1 MQLSKEQLREL
12 YKERDEALFFDF
24 KPITRKYNVIKWN
37 KVILD
42 KEPEVFNHYITLRF
56 LGKFASSHHKGVY
69 EKIKAYN
76 NLGKEKWN
84 CKQVVIKTLSNLN
97 RLGAKNALSYVI
109 RNSNTDFALNQDGEL
124 QSLTQIMSDWSRDFT
139 HKKNAKEVLH
149 LAFCI
154 DEKLDEY
161 GRIENILKN
170 AVSEVMQKNFYL
182 YKYAIVIH
190 SHQNKPHAHILINKN
205 NRIDGQKFHL
215 SNAEFKPFF
224 NQLRNDF
231 AKSLN
236 AQGLHYHNHYKLE
249 NDLSKLKNEINQ
261 NAFISKQNVLDELT
275 QLQLSV
281 DKKIKAKYKKINAL
295 KEDLKN
301 HKARQDEVRKNLG
314 RLKTQ
319 IQSSNDMGVFNKE
332 FNKAFFQNL
341 NDLKTINEAIKEKYS
356 YLKLIN
362 KDLNI
367 LEKDY
372 NKFSYQKLILRHDEN
387 QEFSTLIQKK
397 KYLDFITSNIDRKT
411 LTKSEINLKI
421 KAIQQDIILSQSN
434 ANEMLK
440 ENIKASLL
448 TSSLLGKDNN
458 AFALIRAFK
467 ELEKNVFMLKECKKF
482 IQDDVWA
489 DDETRQTKIF
499 DKYEQRLQ
507 SNQSVIL
514 DLINQR
520 FLLLQ
525 KEIEHRK
532 KNLKLK
538 AYHIKEYE
546 KASAFLNKNNARE
559 LESLYRLIGEGG
571 ETKSQNANLSKNDNA
586 LTSKSGDLSKNVSS
600 MSEGKENTSSTN
612 NSNDLPKNDTSLTQK
627 ATQKEQSQIQNGKEL
642 KSQETTQQTQ
652 QNSNESISNQ
662 SLNNGTSSTKQE
674 NKDLSNNS
682 KATQKTQTLQDKMKS
697 SGFVVRR

>member
-1 MQLSKEQLREL
+1 MKILDKRGRKLQLSKEELREL
-12 YKERDEALFFDF
+12 YKERDEALFFDY
-24 KPITRKYNVIKWN
+24 KPIVKKYNVIKWN

-56 LGKFASSHHKGVY
+56 FARKLSHHKGIY
-69 EKIKAYN
+69 EKVKAYN
-76 NLGKEKWN
+76 NLGKEKYN

-124 QSLTQIMSDWSRDFT
+124 QSLTQIMSDWSKDFT

-161 GRIENILKN
+161 GRIESILKN
-170 AVSEVMQKNFYL
+170 AASEVMQKNFYL

-236 AQGLHYHNHYKLE
+236 ARGLNYHNHYKLE
-249 NDLSKLKNEINQ
+249 KDLLKLKNEINQ
-261 NAFISKQNVLDELT
+261 NAFISKRNVLDELT

-301 HKARQDEVRKNLG
+301 HKARQDEVRQNLG
-314 RLKTQ
+314 RLKTKMQ
-319 IQSSNDMGVFNKE
+319 NSNDMGVFNKE

-341 NDLKTINEAIKEKYS
+341 NNLKTINEEIKEKYS
-356 YLKLIN
+356 HLKLIN
-362 KDLNI
+362 KDLNG

-387 QEFSTLIQKK
+387 QEFSNLIQKK
-397 KYLDFITSNIDRKT
+397 NYLDFITSNIDRKT

-421 KAIQQDIILSQSN
+421 KAIQQDIILSKSN

-440 ENIKASLL
+440 DNIKASLL

-458 AFALIRAFK
+458 AFVLIRAFK

-499 DKYEQRLQ
+499 NQYEQRLE

-525 KEIEHRK
+525 KEIEYRK
-532 KNLKLK
+532 KNYKLK

-546 KASAFLNKNNARE
+546 KVSAFLNKNNARE
-559 LESLYRLIGEGG
+559 LESLYKLISGESISVSQ
-571 ETKSQNANLSKNDNA
+571 SQNANLSKNDNA
-586 LTSKSGDLSKNVSS
+586 LTSKSGDLSKNISS
-600 MSEGKENTSSTN
+600 MSEGK
-612 NSNDLPKNDTSLTQK
+612 DKNDS
-627 ATQKEQSQIQNGKEL
+627 TQKEQSQIQSGKEP
-642 KSQETTQQTQ
+642 TQQKA
-652 QNSNESISNQ
+652 NE
-662 SLNNGTSSTKQE
+662 SLNNSASSTLLKDDISPTQN
-674 NKDLSNNS
+674 NKTAQ
-682 KATQKTQTLQDKMKS
+682 KTQNQTQTLQDKMKS

>member
-1 MQLSKEQLREL
+1 MQLSKEELREL
-12 YKERDEALFFDF
+12 YKERDEALFFDY
-24 KPITRKYNVIKWN
+24 KPIVKKYNVIKWN

-42 KEPEVFNHYITLRF
+42 KEAEVFNHYITLR
-56 LGKFASSHHKGVY
+56 LFARNLSHHKGIY
-69 EKIKAYN
+69 EKVKAYN
-76 NLGKEKWN
+76 NLGKEKYN

-124 QSLTQIMSDWSRDFT
+124 QSLTQIMNDWSKDFT

-161 GRIENILKN
+161 GRIESILKN

-205 NRIDGQKFHL
+205 NRINGQKFHL

-236 AQGLHYHNHYKLE
+236 ARGLNYHNHYKLE
-249 NDLSKLKNEINQ
+249 KDLLKLKNEINQ
-261 NAFISKQNVLDELT
+261 NAFISKRNVLDELT

-301 HKARQDEVRKNLG
+301 HKAKQDEVRQNLG
-314 RLKTQ
+314 RLKTKMQ
-319 IQSSNDMGVFNKE
+319 HSKDMGVFNKE
-332 FNKAFFQNL
+332 FNKTFFQNL
-341 NDLKTINEAIKEKYS
+341 NNLKTINEEIKEKYS
-356 YLKLIN
+356 HLKLIN

-387 QEFSTLIQKK
+387 QEFSNLIQKK
-397 KYLDFITSNIDRKT
+397 NYLDFITSNIDRKT

-421 KAIQQDIILSQSN
+421 KAIQQDIVLSESN

-458 AFALIRAFK
+458 AFVLIRAFK

-499 DKYEQRLQ
+499 DKYEQRLEN
-507 SNQSVIL
+507 NQSVIL

-525 KEIEHRK
+525 KEIEYRK
-532 KNLKLK
+532 KNHKLK

-559 LESLYRLIGEGG
+559 LESLYRLISGESISVSQ
-571 ETKSQNANLSKNDNA
+571 SQNANLSNVS
-586 LTSKSGDLSKNVSS
+586 TSKSSDLSKNISS
-600 MSEGKENTSSTN
+600 MSEGK
-612 NSNDLPKNDTSLTQK
+612 DLLKNAS
-627 ATQKEQSQIQNGKEL
+627 TQKEQSQIQSGKEP
-642 KSQETTQQTQ
+642 TQQKA
-652 QNSNESISNQ
+652 NENISNQ
-662 SLNNGTSSTKQE
+662 SLNNST
-674 NKDLSNNS
+674 S
-682 KATQKTQTLQDKMKS
+682 KATQKAQTLQDKMKS